1 MKLQFTTILCRLLS
15 ASLLISSTMINA
27 ASPAQARKKMLVIK
41 PASEKIILS
50 EEDAMKLPFYW
61 MRLINILAKGLD
73 ICKLE
78 GSDRIA
84 FVKDIN
90 KVQLSPIDKRTSLE
104 KIRFSRIVTRAKQ
117 HDAFLTGSNMVKIQ
131 ATFLDIEKYV
141 NRLIKRE
148 DYYAAVQQLLASV
161 TDDQLSEKRSLEV
174 LSYLSYVAQDES
186 LEEADKSIMRNIIQK
201 KAMPIMTAYHAEL
214 QRILDLLNR
223 EELLTKRINLQD
235 RFGAGHRRT
244 QEVDISIN
252 AKDVS
257 PQEAA
262 RLKQAEKMRQVIQAR
277 MKKMEAGS

>member
-1 MKLQFTTILCRLLS
+1 MKTEFTTILRRLLG
-15 ASLLISSTMINA
+15 AYLLICSTMINA

-41 PASEKIILS
+41 PASNNIILS
-50 EEDAMKLPFYW
+50 EDAAMKLPFYW

-78 GSDRIA
+78 GKDRIA

-117 HDAFLTGSNMVKIQ
+117 HDTFLTGQNMVKIQ
-131 ATFLDIEKYV
+131 ATFLEIEKYV
-141 NRLIKRE
+141 NRLIKRD

-174 LSYLSYVAQDES
+174 LSYLSYVAQDEN
-186 LEEADKSIMRNIIQK
+186 LEEADKSIMRNIIMK
-201 KAMPIMTAYHAEL
+201 KAMPVMTAYHAEL

-223 EELLTKRINLQD
+223 EEFLTKRINLQD

-244 QEVDISIN
+244 QEVDISVN

-262 RLKQAEKMRQVIQAR
+262 RLKQAEKMRKVIQAR
-277 MKKMEAGS
+277 KEKNGSW

>member
-1 MKLQFTTILCRLLS
+1 
-15 ASLLISSTMINA
+15 MINA
-27 ASPAQARKKMLVIK
+27 ASPAEARKKILVK
-41 PASEKIILS
+41 PASNNAVLS
-50 EEDAMKLPFYW
+50 EEAAMKLPFYW

-78 GSDRIA
+78 GKDRIA

-117 HDAFLTGSNMVKIQ
+117 HDTFLTGQNMVKIQ
-131 ATFLDIEKYV
+131 ATFLEIEKYV
-141 NRLIKRE
+141 NRLIKRD

-174 LSYLSYVAQDES
+174 LSYLSYVAQDEN
-186 LEEADKSIMRNIIQK
+186 LEEADKSIMRNIIMK
-201 KAMPIMTAYHAEL
+201 KAMPVMTAYHAEL

-223 EELLTKRINLQD
+223 EEFLTKRINLQD

-262 RLKQAEKMRQVIQAR
+262 RLKQAEKMRKVIQAR
-277 MKKMEAGS
+277 QKKMEEGS

>member
-1 MKLQFTTILCRLLS
+1 MKLQFTTFLYRLLG
-15 ASLLISSTMINA
+15 ALLLISSTMIGSI
-27 ASPAQARKKMLVIK
+27 SPAQARKKMLVK
-41 PASEKIILS
+41 PSSENILLS
-50 EEDAMKLPFYW
+50 EAEVTKLPFYW

-78 GSDRIA
+78 GKDRIA

-104 KIRFSRIVTRAKQ
+104 KIRFSRVVTRAKQ
-117 HDAFLTGSNMVKIQ
+117 HDTFLTGQNMVKIQ
-131 ATFLDIEKYV
+131 ATFLEIEKYV
-141 NRLIKRE
+141 NRLIKRD

-161 TDDQLSEKRSLEV
+161 KDDQLSEKRSLEV
-174 LSYLSYVAQDES
+174 LSYLSYVAQDEN
-186 LEEADKSIMRNIIQK
+186 LEEADKSIMRNIIMK
-201 KAMPIMTAYHAEL
+201 KAMPVMTAYHAEL

-223 EELLTKRINLQD
+223 EEYLTKRVSLQD

-244 QEVDISIN
+244 QEVDISVN

-262 RLKQAEKMRQVIQAR
+262 RLKQAEKMRKVIQAR
-277 MKKMEAGS
+277 MKKMEADS